1 MQRIFCDIPSYLCQV
16 RFLNQLLELESLR
29 RILTWVKTK
38 VFEKRKVIEELSIL
52 CQLDL
57 S

>member
-1 MQRIFCDIPSYLCQV
+1 MQRFFCDIPSYLCQV
-16 RFLNQLLELESLR
+16 RFSNQLLKLESLR
-29 RILTWVKTK
+29 RILEWAKTK
-38 VFEKRKVIEELSIL
+38 VFDKRKVIEELSIL